1 MTLDGRAMN
10 SASIASLIARSRTNT
25 ENSRWLCE
33 RARAIVARSMRLCPV
48 PIVGGSDANGE
59 ALGSQPPELS
69 PHAAD
74 LDARRS
80 VLVVAHDPLM
90 RAFIADAIRN
100 RHDIAEAEDA
110 SSSLKIVTGA
120 RVDVVLAGCFMFAEQ
135 WALEACTGLARALYK
150 ECPWIPV
157 VMIADTLPPT
167 LRADLLLTGA
177 RTFLPRG
184 FTPDQLAA
192 TVVRVGRRPDVPVP
206 TALRVAAVKHTFAVL
221 ERAITDVPALSVLAG
236 MAAMSRSHFSRT
248 FHAVA
253 GISLRDYVRD
263 MRLKRAQELMRTSR
277 LSLSAIATES
287 GFYDLPHFNKAFR
300 HRFGM
305 SPTQF
310 RRASLLLPST

>member
-48 PIVGGSDANGE
+48 PIVGGSDASGE
-59 ALGSQPPELS
+59 ALGSQPPAES
-69 PHAAD
+69 PHPAD

-80 VLVVAHDPLM
+80 VLVV
-90 RAFIADAIRN
+90 ADAIRN